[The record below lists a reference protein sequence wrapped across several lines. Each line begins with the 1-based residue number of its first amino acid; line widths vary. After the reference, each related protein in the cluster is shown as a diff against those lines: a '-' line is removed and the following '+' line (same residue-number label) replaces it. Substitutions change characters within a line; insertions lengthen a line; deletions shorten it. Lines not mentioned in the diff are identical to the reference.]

1 MAKKI
6 ILYVLGFVLLL
17 NSYGCVLLLAG
28 AAGGAG
34 TALWLSD
41 KLAQD
46 VNASFD
52 KSVQAAKT
60 AFKKLDMSIT
70 KETTTGDVA
79 QLLSEYAG
87 KKVWVDIHR
96 VTENASRIEVRVG
109 IKGDEVAARKILDKI
124 LKYL

>member
-1 MAKKI
+1 MTKKI
-6 ILYVLGFVLLL
+6 ISYIFGVLLLL

-34 TALWLSD
+34 TAMWLSD
-41 KLAQD
+41 KLSQD
-46 VNASFD
+46 VSASFE
-52 KSVQAAKT
+52 KSIRATKT
-60 AFKKLDMSIT
+60 AFKKLDMSVT

-87 KKVWVDIHR
+87 KKVSVDVHR
-96 VTENASRIEVRVG
+96 VTEDASRIEVRVG
-109 IKGDEVAARKILDKI
+109 LTGDEQAARKILDKI

>member
-1 MAKKI
+1 MIKKI
-6 ILYVLGFVLLL
+6 SLYILGFILLL

-34 TALWLSD
+34 TAMWLSD

-46 VNASFD
+46 VNVPLE
-52 KSVQAAKT
+52 KSVQATKT
-60 AFKKLDMSIT
+60 AFQKLDMSLN
-70 KETTTGDVA
+70 KETQTGDVA
-79 QLLSEYAG
+79 QLISDYAG
-87 KKVWVDIHR
+87 KKVWVDVHR